1 MAGIS
6 AIRTLSSI
14 CLVTKE
20 LEGEASA
27 SLEIYIFPTPGTHP
41 LTDQILLTPDAAS
54 ISETEKLRAEPNTAP
69 SLLVA
74 TNRSLAKS
82 YDIVYSPDV
91 PRFVTAGLESK
102 KVLILTPSREF
113 KVTLD

>member
-1 MAGIS
+1 MF
-6 AIRTLSSI
+6 T
-14 CLVTKE
+14 
-20 LEGEASA
+20 
-27 SLEIYIFPTPGTHP
+27 FPTPGTHP
-41 LTDQILLTPDAAS
+41 LTDQILLPPDAAS

-74 TNRSLAKS
+74 TNRLLAES
-82 YDIVYSPDV
+82 YDILYSPDV
-91 PRFVTAGLESK
+91 PRFVTSELESK